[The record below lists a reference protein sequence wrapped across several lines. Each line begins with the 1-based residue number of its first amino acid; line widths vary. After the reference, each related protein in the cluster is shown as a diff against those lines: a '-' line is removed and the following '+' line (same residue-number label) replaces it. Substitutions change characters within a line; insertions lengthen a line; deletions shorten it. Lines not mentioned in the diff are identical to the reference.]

1 MQSQGI
7 DLGWKLEPQK
17 VAAFRTSD
25 ARAFRK
31 VARDRL
37 PSMERVG
44 PTDAPRIIAAP
55 AQRDDTDGMNL
66 TRMILDGVD
75 VRVRGQDVHMPA
87 FGHAYS
93 DAEVAALA
101 NYVIAQFGNKQGR
114 VTPALVAE
122 RRKQ

>member
-1 MQSQGI
+1 MKLFAGACASCHQWNG
-7 DLGWKLEPQK
+7 LGRQTP
-17 VAAFRTSD
+17 
-25 ARAFRK
+25 RASLL
-31 VARDRL
+31 RL
-37 PSMERVG
+37 RSVN
-44 PTDAPRIIAAP
+44 
-55 AQRDDTDGMNL
+55 DTYGMNL